1 MTRPL
6 LYALWGIALALFLLL
21 VTYHGWSDVAAA
33 MAQAGFGLI
42 IVVLF
47 HIAPMTID
55 TLAWLVLQPVPAR
68 RPFFQ
73 LMLFRWYGEAVNA
86 LLPVAQVGG
95 DILRGRLHA
104 RTGIPGP
111 TALGI
116 VVVDL
121 ATTVYAQ
128 MAFAAFGLVGFAI
141 FLRGHDDLVWHLGAT
156 LLVLGIL
163 VLGFFVAQQRGGF
176 TRVVRTFEAMLMVDA
191 PHPRSYAQA
200 LDRTIHRL
208 YRRHRPLVMSISLHL
223 LAWLVG
229 AGEIYLAAAFCDTPV
244 TLIQAVVLESLV
256 VIVRAAAFLI
266 PGALGV
272 QEGGFI
278 LLGSYFGV
286 PPDQALAIS
295 LIRRVRELALG
306 VPGLLVWQLNEVT
319 RGTAS
324 HQSKLKHVFP
334 RHVK

>member
-1 MTRPL
+1 MTRSL
-6 LYALWGIALALFLLL
+6 LYALWTVALALFIGLI
-21 VTYHGWSDVAAA
+21 TFHGWSDVAAA
-33 MAQAGFGLI
+33 MTRAGFGLV
-42 IVVLF
+42 IVILF
-47 HIAPMTID
+47 HAAPMTID
-55 TLAWLVLQPVPAR
+55 TLGWLVLQPMPTR
-68 RPFFQ
+68 CSFSK

-95 DILRGRLHA
+95 DIVRGRLHA
-104 RTGIPGP
+104 RTGVAGP

-128 MAFAAFGLVGFAI
+128 MAFAAFGLVGFAV
-141 FLRGHDDLVWHLGAT
+141 LLQGHDDLIWHLGAT

-163 VLGFFVAQQRGGF
+163 VLGFYAAQQRGGF
-176 TRVVRTFEAMLMVDA
+176 TRVVRTFEAMMMVDS

-208 YRRHRPLVMSISLHL
+208 YRRHRPLMMSIGLHL

-229 AGEIYLAAAFCDTPV
+229 AGEIYLAATFCGAPV
-244 TLIQAVVLESLV
+244 TLMQAVVLESLV

-278 LLGSYFGV
+278 LLGAYFGI

-306 VPGLLVWQLNEVT
+306 VPGLLVWQLNEIT
-319 RGTAS
+319 WGTAS